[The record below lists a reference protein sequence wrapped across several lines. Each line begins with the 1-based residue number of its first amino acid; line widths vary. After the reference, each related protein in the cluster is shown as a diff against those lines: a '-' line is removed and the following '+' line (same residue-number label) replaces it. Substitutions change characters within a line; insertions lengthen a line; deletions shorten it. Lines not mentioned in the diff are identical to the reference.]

1 MKDLDYC
8 KTMDEIA
15 QYIIDVL
22 SISHLEKHNWTSEA
36 LEVLEMAKEKLKQR

>member
-1 MKDLDYC
+1 MKELDYC

-22 SISHLEKHNWTSEA
+22 SVSNLNKHNWTSEA
-36 LEVLEMAKEKLKQR
+36 SEVLEIAKEKLKQR